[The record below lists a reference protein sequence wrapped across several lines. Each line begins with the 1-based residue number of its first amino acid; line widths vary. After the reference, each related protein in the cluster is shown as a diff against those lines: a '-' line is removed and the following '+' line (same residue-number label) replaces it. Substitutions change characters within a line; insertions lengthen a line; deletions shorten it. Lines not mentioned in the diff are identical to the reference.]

1 MRGLFPLPLL
11 LLPLFAGL
19 ALGPDRQDEGQV
31 LDPSFHHLGDD
42 QTPEWPEASA
52 EPEGSKLEIEF
63 RSRPSRTERT
73 LLLTQRHV
81 SNRWSVQLNGKEFAV
96 LEKNGDE
103 LKEVHYRI
111 PGGSFRTGTNTL
123 ALIPDNK
130 ADDIIVGNIRLFDMP
145 LREVLGI
152 VEIEI
157 SVRDKAT
164 GKGVPAR
171 LTLHRT
177 DGDAVPVRVLDGRP
191 LPVRAG
197 IAYTGMD
204 GKAVLDV
211 PTGPLTIWASKGT
224 EWGID
229 RVDIQVTEKGGRAK
243 LKVGRE
249 IDTRGWI
256 ACDTHIHTLTWSGH
270 GDAAEWERVLT
281 LPAEGVEL
289 AIATD
294 HNHQTDYRSLQKE
307 LGASKAFTA
316 VTGNEVTTS
325 NGHFNAFPL
334 PPGGP
339 IPNQNIEGWPALMA
353 DIRAKGAEVIILN
366 HVRWPDR
373 NRGPWGVFGLD
384 PETGLFDKDPGEL
397 GMDAVE
403 VFNSTTDTEPW
414 DMDLRDWFGLLNRGW
429 DIKAVGS
436 SDSHTVGDPV
446 GQGRTWIRSKSD
458 DPGKL
463 DVPAL
468 CQALKAGQAV
478 AGVGIF
484 ADLEVE
490 GKGVGS
496 LVQPKGREVTAKVR
510 VACASWGRPTL
521 VELFQD
527 GKVVASSA
535 VTKEPGIPFD
545 EEFSFSIPTPS
556 RDAWLAVVVRGEKPE
571 GPWWAGIL
579 PDTGALTNP
588 IRLDVDGDGAWQ
600 SPLETKVRT
609 LPEPTS

>member
-1 MRGLFPLPLL
+1 MRTLLTTSFLL
-11 LLPLFAGL
+11 LALCSGL
-19 ALGPDRQDEGQV
+19 AMAPGGQDEGQV

-52 EPEGSKLEIEF
+52 VPEGSQLKIEF
-63 RSRPSRTERT
+63 RSRPSRAERT

-81 SNRWSVQLNGKEFAV
+81 SNRWSIQLNGKEFAV

-145 LREVLGI
+145 LRKVLGI

-157 SVRDKAT
+157 SVRDKET

-177 DGDAVPVRVLDGRP
+177 DGDAVPVRVLDGRQ
-191 LPVRAG
+191 LPVRLG
-197 IAYTGMD
+197 VAYTGMD
-204 GKAVLDV
+204 GKAVVDV
-211 PTGPLTIWASKGT
+211 PTGPLTIWATKGT

-229 RVDIQVTEKGGRAK
+229 KVNILVTEKGARAE

-249 IDTRGWI
+249 VDTTGWI

-281 LPAEGVEL
+281 IAAEGVEL

-294 HNHQTDYRSLQKE
+294 HNHQTDYRNLQKE
-307 LGASKAFTA
+307 KGAWKAYTA

-325 NGHFNAFPL
+325 SGHFNAFPL

-339 IPNQNIEGWPALMA
+339 IPNHNINNWPALME

-366 HVRWPDR
+366 HPRWPDR

-384 PETGLFDKDPGEL
+384 PATGLFAKDPGEL
-397 GMDAVE
+397 TFDGVE
-403 VFNSTTDTEPW
+403 VFNSTDDSEPW
-414 DMDLRDWFGLLNRGW
+414 DMPLKDWFGLLNRGW
-429 DIKAVGS
+429 DIKAIGS

-458 DPGKL
+458 DPANL
-463 DVPAL
+463 DVSAL

-484 ADLEVE
+484 TDFEVD

-496 LVQPKGREVTAKVR
+496 LVRPRGNQITAKVR
-510 VACASWGRPTL
+510 VACAAWGKPNL
-521 VELFQD
+521 IQIFQD
-527 GKVVASSA
+527 GNEVASQKI
-535 VTKEPGIPFD
+535 TKEEGIPLD
-545 EEFSFSIPTPS
+545 QIYSFTIPTPS
-556 RDAWLAVVVRGEKPE
+556 KDAWLAVVVRGEKPE
-571 GPWWAGIL
+571 GPWWAGML

-588 IRLDVDGDGAWQ
+588 IRLDVDGDGKWT
-600 SPLETKVRT
+600 SPLHAKVRT
-609 LPEPTS
+609 LSEPKP